1 RSSRNEIDKSVKLCR
16 YYATEA
22 ERLLADEYILTDAQR
37 SYIRCE
43 PLGPILAVMPWNF
56 PFWQVIR
63 VAAPA
68 IMAGNVVLLKH
79 ASNVPQCAL
88 TIESVFQASGSVRG
102 LFQTLLVDCSR
113 VAALIAESEVAAVW
127 LTGSDAAGSSVGAQ
141 AGA

>member
-1 RSSRNEIDKSVKLCR
+1 M
-16 YYATEA
+16 
-22 ERLLADEYILTDAQR
+22 LADTPAQSTATKSFVR
-37 SYIRCE
+37 YQ

-88 TIESVFQASGSVRG
+88 ALESVFQSAGAVRG
-102 LFQTLLVDCSR
+102 LFQALLVDSSC
-113 VAALIAESEVAAVW
+113 VASLIAEPEVAAVW
-127 LTGSDAAGSSVGAQ
+127 LTGSDT
-141 AGA
+141 